1 MPIELVV
8 SIVCA
13 LIAAAGSITVALI
26 ANSRSSKKTRQEI
39 AAEVVRSNNQVIEEL
54 KKTQQKLEMTQ
65 QKLEMTQEIQRK
77 DIEELTRE
85 VREHNNFAKRMPAV
99 EVGIS
104 ELHRELDAKVG
115 FLEEKMDLLH
125 KNDK

>member
-54 KKTQQKLEMTQ
+54 KKTQR
-65 QKLEMTQEIQRK
+65 KLEMTQEIQRK